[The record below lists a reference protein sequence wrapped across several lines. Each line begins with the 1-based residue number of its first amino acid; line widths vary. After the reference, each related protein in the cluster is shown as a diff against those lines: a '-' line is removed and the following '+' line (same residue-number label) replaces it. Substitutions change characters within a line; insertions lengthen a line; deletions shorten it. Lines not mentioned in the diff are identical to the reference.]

1 EALSVATLA
10 LGMAWAATASG
21 ASISSGTFTVQT
33 GNFGEISS
41 LQIVGDTFPT
51 NYVINATNAPSL
63 AGSADHH
70 WFGEL
75 MFRYRLGTTTTWST
89 ANSNNS
95 DDGRTIAST
104 ASSVTVTYQNS
115 ANANGIKNFKVVESY
130 SLVNDYLYWQVTV
143 TNTSSQ
149 SLE

>member
-1 EALSVATLA
+1 VRLGPERDLWLQSSSHGRHPGRYQSPLLLTRGTPMRRRVSTRALSACLATLA
-10 LGMAWAATASG
+10 LGTAWAATASG

-89 ANSNNS
+89 ANS
-95 DDGRTIAST
+95 
-104 ASSVTVTYQNS
+104 
-115 ANANGIKNFKVVESY
+115 
-130 SLVNDYLYWQVTV
+130 
-143 TNTSSQ
+143 
-149 SLE
+149 